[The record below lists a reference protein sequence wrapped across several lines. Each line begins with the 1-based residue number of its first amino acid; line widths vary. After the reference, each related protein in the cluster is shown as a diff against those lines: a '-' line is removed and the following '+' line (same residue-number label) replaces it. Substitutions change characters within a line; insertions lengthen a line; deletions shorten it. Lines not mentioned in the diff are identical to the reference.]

1 MKLFS
6 VFKYIKGY
14 WSYAWI
20 NVLCNIFFSVFSLFS
35 LVLVKP
41 FLDLLFSEPAYYQGI
56 LQKGAPVFE
65 ASTRWAN
72 DAFMYYLAGLI
83 SEQGKIPALLF
94 ICFGVFLLTL
104 LKNFFRY
111 MAMFALAPIRNGVV
125 RDLRNRLMEKV
136 LHLPLSYFSNERKG
150 DIMSRITSDV
160 SEIEWSIMQSLE
172 LVFREPLLIALS
184 LGALIVISPYL
195 TLYVLLLLP
204 VAGLLVALI
213 GKSLKRSAA
222 KGKIV
227 LGHLFSIME
236 ETLGGLKVIKAFTGE
251 KFVADKFKKTNQDFT
266 RIAIRIYR
274 KTDLSSPMSEVIVT
288 AILMLIM
295 FIGGKMALSGD
306 TSLTPSSFI
315 MYIVVASQII
325 PPVKQITLAY
335 NNIQKG
341 IASEERVNKI
351 LHAENDIREPAA
363 PVEIKTLLN
372 QIEFRNVSFAYT
384 KGDSGYV
391 LRNINLA
398 IPKGKTVALVG
409 QSGSGKTTL
418 CDMIAR
424 FYDADEGEIL
434 FDNLN
439 IKNTSLK
446 SLRNMLGMVSQEP
459 VLFNDTLFNNIAF
472 GLQNISEQ
480 QVIEAA
486 KIANAHDFIV
496 AMPEGYQ
503 TNIGD
508 RGARLSGG
516 QRQRISIARAVLK
529 NPPVLIL
536 DEATSAL
543 DSENERLVQD
553 ALQKLM
559 QDRTTI
565 VIAHRLT
572 TIINADEIV
581 VLEKGQIIER
591 GSHATLLAQKGA
603 YHKLYEMQAL
613 K

>member
-14 WSYAWI
+14 WAYAWI
-20 NVLCNIFFSVFSLFS
+20 NIVSNIFFSIFSVFSL
-35 LVLVKP
+35 VMVKP
-41 FLDLLFSEPAYYQGI
+41 FLDLLVKDAAELSKIVAAGLPPMEFKA
-56 LQKGAPVFE
+56 KWAGA
-65 ASTRWAN
+65 AG
-72 DAFMYYLAGLI
+72 DYYLADFILEHGKMNALATICMVVLGLT
-83 SEQGKIPALLF
+83 F
-94 ICFGVFLLTL
+94 M
-104 LKNFFRY
+104 KNIFRY
-111 MAMFALAPIRNGVV
+111 VAMFALAPIRNGVV
-125 RDLRNRLMEKV
+125 RDLRNRLIDKV
-136 LHLPLSYFSNERKG
+136 LHLPLSYFSSEKKG

-172 LVFREPLLIALS
+172 LVFREPLLIAFSVGFL
-184 LGALIVISPYL
+184 VTMSPLL

-222 KGKIV
+222 KGKVV
-227 LGHLFSIME
+227 LGNLFSIME

-251 KFVADKFKKTNQDFT
+251 RFVNEKFRKTNEDFT
-266 RIAIRIYR
+266 RISVRIYR

-295 FIGGKMALSGD
+295 FIGGKMALGGD
-306 TSLTPSSFI
+306 PDFTPSTFV

-325 PPVKQITLAY
+325 PPIKQITLAY

-341 IASEERVNKI
+341 VASEERIYKI
-351 LHAENDIREPAA
+351 LHAENDIKEAPA
-363 PVEIKTLLN
+363 PTEIKTLLR

-384 KGDSGYV
+384 KGDAGYV
-391 LRNINLA
+391 LRDINLV

-424 FYDADEGEIL
+424 FYDADAGEIA
-434 FDNLN
+434 FDNVN
-439 IKNTSLK
+439 IKSASLK

-459 VLFNDTLFNNIAF
+459 VLFNDTVFNNIAF
-472 GLQNISEQ
+472 GLENVSEQ

-496 AMPEGYQ
+496 AMPEGYH

-508 RGARLSGG
+508 RGAKLSGG

-581 VLEKGQIIER
+581 VLEKGKIIER
-591 GSHATLLAQKGA
+591 GSHAALLAQKGA

>member
-1 MKLFS
+1 MCL
-6 VFKYIKGY
+6 V
-14 WSYAWI
+14 
-20 NVLCNIFFSVFSLFS
+20 V
-35 LVLVKP
+35 LVL
-41 FLDLLFSEPAYYQGI
+41 
-56 LQKGAPVFE
+56 
-65 ASTRWAN
+65 
-72 DAFMYYLAGLI
+72 
-83 SEQGKIPALLF
+83 
-94 ICFGVFLLTL
+94 TL
-104 LKNFFRY
+104 MKNAFRY

-125 RDLRNRLMEKV
+125 RDLRNKLLDKV
-136 LHLPLSYFSNERKG
+136 LHLPLSYFSSEKKG
-150 DIMSRITSDV
+150 DIMSRITADV

-172 LVFREPLLIALS
+172 LIFREPLLIAFSVGLM
-184 LGALIVISPYL
+184 ISMNPLL
-195 TLYVLLLLP
+195 TLYMLLLMP
-204 VAGLLVALI
+204 VAALLVVI
-213 GKSLKRSAA
+213 VGKSLKRSAA
-222 KGKIV
+222 KAKVI

-236 ETLGGLKVIKAFTGE
+236 ETLGGLKVIKAFTAE
-251 KFVADKFKKTNQDFT
+251 RFVGDKFKNTNEEFT
-266 RIAIRIYR
+266 QVSIRVYR
-274 KTDLSSPMSEVIVT
+274 KTDLSSPLSEVIVT

-295 FIGGKMALSGD
+295 FLGGKMALGGD
-306 TSLTPSSFI
+306 AGFPPSTFVT
-315 MYIVVASQII
+315 YIIIASQII
-325 PPVKQITLAY
+325 PPIKQITLAY

-341 IASEERVNKI
+341 VASEERIGKI
-351 LHAENDIREPAA
+351 LDAETDIRETAN
-363 PVEIKTLLN
+363 PVEIKTLLT
-372 QIEFRNVSFAYT
+372 QLEFRNVSFAYT

-391 LRNINLA
+391 LRDINLV

-409 QSGSGKTTL
+409 QSGSGKTTM

-472 GLQNISEQ
+472 GLQGISEQ

-508 RGARLSGG
+508 RGAKLSGG

-529 NPPVLIL
+529 NPPILIL

-559 QDRTTI
+559 KDRTTV
-565 VIAHRLT
+565 VIAHRLS
-572 TIINADEIV
+572 TIVNADEIV
-581 VLEKGQIIER
+581 VLEKGKIIER
-591 GSHATLLAQKGA
+591 GTHKQLLEAQGA